1 MKFDLT
7 SSVPVCTT
15 SIPGLFSTCLIDGRR
30 YQKSENG
37 YRGWMFHSLYNS
49 NLVW

>member
-15 SIPGLFSTCLIDGRR
+15 SIPGLFSSDRRTSLSKSGRR
-30 YQKSENG
+30 VSRLDVSQPI
-37 YRGWMFHSLYNS
+37 
-49 NLVW
+49 